1 MIRYYESTLRLWVDY
16 DLFFSVLGPRLTD
29 QIPLTQEDDEV
40 IWSSC
45 TPKTGG
51 MVWISGPK
59 SKIFESKKVL
69 QMVWSNCCPLFS
81 QWFGWL
87 SARALCEWWWVPFG
101 FALLDA
107 AFRKDLTCISLRSL
121 QSVNPVVWWIT
132 TASHPFWIVFV
143 IFIMFLSCLYHV
155 FIILFSM
162 SMFGPWS
169 KICGECSASKDL
181 GYPVQPATWRDM
193 GPSTSPFGE
202 RQNHRE
208 FTKKPRIDGESH
220 NILYRARSHLHEFWL
235 GKQFFRFPRPQ
246 IMSTHIYIVSY
257 IYN

>member
-1 MIRYYESTLRLWVDY
+1 MIC
-16 DLFFSVLGPRLTD
+16 FFSVLGPRLTD

-40 IWSSC
+40 LWSSC

-107 AFRKDLTCISLRSL
+107 AFRKDLTCILRCISLRSHAQPAIG
-121 QSVNPVVWWIT
+121 QSCGLMNYNSFTSILNRVRHIYHV
-132 TASHPFWIVFV
+132 
-143 IFIMFLSCLYHV
+143 FIMSLSCLYHV

-193 GPSTSPFGE
+193 GPSTSPFAE

-220 NILYRARSHLHEFWL
+220 HILYRARSHLHEFWL

-246 IMSTHIYIVSY
+246 IMSIYIY
-257 IYN
+257 IYNIYI

>member
-1 MIRYYESTLRLWVDY
+1 MMSA
-16 DLFFSVLGPRLTD
+16 
-29 QIPLTQEDDEV
+29 
-40 IWSSC
+40 IWIC
-45 TPKTGG
+45 TPG
-51 MVWISGPK
+51 
-59 SKIFESKKVL
+59 
-69 QMVWSNCCPLFS
+69 CCFS
-81 QWFGWL
+81 QGPHMHQP
-87 SARALCEWWWVPFG
+87 AQPAIG
-101 FALLDA
+101 
-107 AFRKDLTCISLRSL
+107 
-121 QSVNPVVWWIT
+121 QSCGLMNYNSFTSILNCVCHI
-132 TASHPFWIVFV
+132 
-143 IFIMFLSCLYHV
+143 YHV

-220 NILYRARSHLHEFWL
+220 HILYRARSHLHEFWL

-246 IMSTHIYIVSY
+246 IMSTHIYIYKLY
-257 IYN
+257 I